1 MQLEK
6 YIPALRLFRKL
17 KTDLPVEFGSTVKI
31 GSVPIGATFTVE
43 SELLAA
49 SVDKWIWIA
58 PFACKVVS
66 VRESHS
72 VVGGTSAAVRPR
84 KVTDTSAPGAAASST
99 VKELS
104 AALDLTSTVP
114 VNTTTAAT
122 VTATAA
128 DVTLAA
134 GDKIGLDFSGTLT
147 GLVGLITIELQ
158 RV

>member
-31 GSVPIGATFTVE
+31 GTVPIGATFTIDT
-43 SELLAA
+43 ELLAA

-66 VRESHS
+66 VREVHS
-72 VVGGTSAAVRPR
+72 VVGGASAAVRPR
-84 KVTDTSAPGAAASST
+84 KVTDTSAPGAAASTT

-104 AALDLTSTVP
+104 AAIDLTATINTVVAP
-114 VNTTTAAT
+114 T
-122 VTATAA
+122 VTATTA
-128 DVTLAA
+128 DITLAA

-147 GLVGLITIELQ
+147 GLVGALTIELQ